1 MDYWIQILS
10 LQNKDVQKKGEGV
23 IIHVYL
29 VHFNVSKTLYNET

>member
-23 IIHVYL
+23 ILHV
-29 VHFNVSKTLYNET
+29 FSSF